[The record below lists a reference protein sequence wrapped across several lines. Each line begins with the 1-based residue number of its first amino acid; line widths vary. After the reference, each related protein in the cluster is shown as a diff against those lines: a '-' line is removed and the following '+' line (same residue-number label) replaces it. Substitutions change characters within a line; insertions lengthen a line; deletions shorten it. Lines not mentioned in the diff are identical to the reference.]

1 MATILLLEDD
11 EMLAQT
17 ITSILIIEGHDVH
30 KASNGQEAYDLTFSN
45 QYDLYLFDVNVPPP
59 NGFKVLQELRNAG
72 DATTTFFITA
82 LSDIDSISHGF
93 DIGASDYIK
102 KPFDLDE
109 FLIRVR
115 AALKRKQQVIY
126 YRNIVFEP
134 SSQQVYINNLDCDL
148 SPVERMMF
156 SALIQNIDRTVSKE
170 SFYEI
175 MDKPSDAALR
185 VHVTHLKH
193 KLGIDIANLR
203 SVGYRLESS

>member
-1 MATILLLEDD
+1 MAIILLLEDD

-30 KASNGQEAYDLTFSN
+30 KASSGHEAYDLTFLN

-72 DATTTFFITA
+72 DTTTTFFITA
-82 LSDIDSISHGF
+82 LNDINSISQGF
-93 DIGASDYIK
+93 EIGANDYIK

-115 AALKRKQQVIY
+115 AALKRKQQVIHY
-126 YRNIVFEP
+126 NNIIFEP
-134 SSQQVYINNLDCDL
+134 STQQVYINNLECDL
-148 SPVERMMF
+148 SPVERMIF
-156 SALIQNIDRTVSKE
+156 SVLIQSIDRTVSKE
-170 SFYEI
+170 SFYEL

-185 VHVTHLKH
+185 VHVTRLKH
-193 KLGIDIANLR
+193 KLGIDITNIR